1 MIIPVRCFSCGLVLA
16 DKYRWYQS
24 EVRRRKLEKKE
35 RLDKVIYLNSQNVGL
50 ITTEGE
56 VLNDLWERGLHNILL
71 ESGPGLASTFMTEGL
86 IDRISL
92 YQNPSILG
100 QGQDIF
106 KNLEYKS
113 LNHRSIMTDLETKW
127 IGNDHYITGRPSCSP
142 V

>member
-56 VLNDLWERGLHNILL
+56 VLNDLGLHNVCCRRHFI
-71 ESGPGLASTFMTEGL
+71 THV
-86 IDRISL
+86 DRYWVNSSVAV
-92 YQNPSILG
+92 PSQVFDAL
-100 QGQDIF
+100 F
-106 KNLEYKS
+106 
-113 LNHRSIMTDLETKW
+113 RS
-127 IGNDHYITGRPSCSP
+127 
-142 V
+142 